1 MVVLLNNETAQSE
14 WCRYEWDVAAELGLP
29 VKVLVDLERL
39 SGSTKQEF
47 WRLREYASQLVCE
60 DVSHWFQMIEV
71 TRQSDLTVYTLGGL
85 VPVRPASL
93 YAVSAISLASLLPY
107 VYLLQRGG

>member
-1 MVVLLNNETAQSE
+1 MLTL
-14 WCRYEWDVAAELGLP
+14 
-29 VKVLVDLERL
+29 
-39 SGSTKQEF
+39 

-93 YAVSAISLASLLPY
+93 YAVSAISFASLLPY